1 MVLSRKDNILG
12 GLILKWVG
20 QTTLQDPRFQVVVII
35 NIIVKIIIYSKVY
48 QNKQLLT
55 LEQ

>member
-1 MVLSRKDNILG
+1 MVLSSKDNILG

-35 NIIVKIIIYSKVY
+35 NIIVKITIYSKVY
-48 QNKQLLT
+48 QNKQLFT
-55 LEQ
+55 IEQ